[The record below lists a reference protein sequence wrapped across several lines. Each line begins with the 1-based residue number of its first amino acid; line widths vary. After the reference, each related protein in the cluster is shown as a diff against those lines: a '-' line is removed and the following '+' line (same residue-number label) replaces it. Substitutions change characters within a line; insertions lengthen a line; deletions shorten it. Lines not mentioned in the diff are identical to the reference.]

1 MSENTRR
8 SSAVSL
14 ASPVGRERRE
24 ESNPKNSHHDP
35 FHHPA
40 PTKEGREGDSGL
52 LVDVQG
58 VTIRFRRK
66 RDLRALL
73 SRYDT
78 SFRAVAKAELTI
90 NHREVVG
97 LVGESGSGKTT
108 LGRTILR
115 LHEPDEGRLVFD
127 GEDITHLRERDL
139 RHVRRHMALVFQDP
153 LSSFNPRHTVGTALA
168 APLRLTGG
176 SDIESRIASAL
187 RRVGLPH
194 DARDR
199 YPHEMSGG
207 QLQRAA
213 LARALMLSPAL
224 LIADE
229 AVSKLDVSVRS
240 QILNLLKD
248 LQAEFAIAF
257 LFITHDLHVANY
269 LCDRIAVM
277 FFGHIVETAPAHEL
291 FRAPRHPYTQALL
304 ATIQDMGGAPETT
317 RRALVDPNAPGCIYQ
332 SQCPRRV
339 ARCEIE
345 HPLTVTAGHHH
356 TLACYNPG

>member
-8 SSAVSL
+8 SAAVSIGL
-14 ASPVGRERRE
+14 PGAGEGREKPNLRNFRD
-24 ESNPKNSHHDP
+24 DP
-35 FHHPA
+35 SDHPA
-40 PTKEGREGDSGL
+40 PTKGARGERSHL

-58 VTIRFRRK
+58 ITIRFRRK

-73 SRYDT
+73 SRDDT

-90 NHREVVG
+90 NRQEVVG

-139 RHVRRHMALVFQDP
+139 RRVRKHMALVFQDP
-153 LSSFNPRHTVGTALA
+153 LSSFNPRHTIGTALA
-168 APLRLTGG
+168 APLRLT
-176 SDIESRIASAL
+176 SCTDIEGQIPSVI

-194 DARDR
+194 DARNR

-213 LARALMLSPAL
+213 LARALMLSPSL

-248 LQAEFAIAF
+248 LQAELAIAF

-277 FFGHIVETAPAHEL
+277 FFGHIVETAPAREL

-304 ATIQDMGGAPETT
+304 ATIQDMGGAPETV

-339 ARCEIE
+339 ARCKIE
-345 HPLTVTAGHHH
+345 HPATVMAGHHH
-356 TLACYNPG
+356 TLACHNPG